1 MTVINLHTLTE
12 DTSPKTTVLCLGNFD
27 GVHVG
32 HKRLICET
40 VNIKNKLSQLNGNIQ
55 SGVLFFRSSPR
66 EFITGVTVPLII
78 NQVEK
83 LRIFKELGLDYAFI
97 YDFED
102 VVDMSTNSFV
112 SKILQN
118 DLGCIHAVCGYNF
131 RFGKKASGDACDLL
145 KLMDG
150 NATVIDK
157 VSVDGIDV
165 SSSNIRSFIA
175 NGDVMRVNLLLGRNY
190 SISGTVI
197 HGKKLGRTIGIP
209 TVNMQID
216 KGYAV
221 LKNGIYISQ
230 IKIGDKTYRSVSNI
244 GIRPSVK
251 DNDLINCETHIIG
264 FDGDLYGKNL
274 SVEFL
279 DFIRDEK
286 KFDSIDEL
294 KSQILKDIKTATEYF
309 NK

>member
-12 DTSPKTTVLCLGNFD
+12 DVAPETTALCLGRFD
-27 GVHVG
+27 GVHIG
-32 HKRLICET
+32 HKRLILET
-40 VNIKNKLSQLNGNIQ
+40 VNIKNELSASHGNVQ

-78 NQVEK
+78 SQVEK

-97 YDFED
+97 LDFED
-102 VVDMSTNSFV
+102 IVDMSPDEFV
-112 SKILQN
+112 TSVLKK

-131 RFGKKASGDACDLL
+131 TFGKNALGNANDLL
-145 KLMDG
+145 DLMNG

-165 SSSNIRSFIA
+165 SSSNIREFIS
-175 NGDVMRVNLLLGRNY
+175 NGNVTLVNLMLGRNY
-190 SISGTVI
+190 SINGTVI

-230 IKIGDKTYRSVSNI
+230 TKIGGRSYRSVSNI

-251 DNDLINCETHIIG
+251 DNDLINCETYIID
-264 FDGDLYGKNL
+264 FSGDLYGQNL
-274 SVEFL
+274 TIEFL
-279 DFIRDEK
+279 DLIRKEK

-294 KSQILKDIKTATEYF
+294 RIQILKDIETAKKYF
-309 NK
+309 IK

>member
-12 DTSPKTTVLCLGNFD
+12 DTAPLTTVLCLGSFD
-27 GVHVG
+27 GVHIG
-32 HKRLICET
+32 HQKLVRET
-40 VNIKNKLSQLNGNIQ
+40 VNTKNKLSALHKDIK
-55 SGVLFFRSSPR
+55 SGVIFFGSSPR
-66 EFITGVTVPLII
+66 EFITGITVPLII

-97 YDFED
+97 FDFED
-102 VVDMSTNSFV
+102 VVNMSAKAFV
-112 SKILQN
+112 SEILN
-118 DLGCIHAVCGYNF
+118 NTLGCVHAVCGYNF
-131 RFGKKASGDACDLL
+131 NFGKNASGHAHDLL
-145 KLMDG
+145 KLMGG

-157 VSVDGIDV
+157 VSIDGIDV
-165 SSSNIRSFIA
+165 SSSNIRNFIA
-175 NGDVMRVNLLLGRNY
+175 NGDVSYVNLLLGRNY
-190 SISGTVI
+190 SINGTVI
-197 HGKKLGRTIGIP
+197 HGKKLGRAIGIP

-221 LKNGIYISQ
+221 LKNGIYVSQ
-230 IKIGDKTYRSVSNI
+230 IKIGEKIYRSVSNI

-264 FDGDLYGKNL
+264 YVGDLYGQNL
-274 SVEFL
+274 TVEFL
-279 DFIRDEK
+279 NHIREER

-294 KSQILKDIKTATEYF
+294 KSQILKDIETAKKYI